1 MKKNAQNLCICVT
14 GGNFYLFVLQYQKND
29 FIKMCYDTN
38 LFVLRLETHYFTGN
52 LNQKNVFNE
61 LKLQAN
67 AIKCTKNI
75 SLLENI

>member
-1 MKKNAQNLCICVT
+1 MLRVEIFMY
-14 GGNFYLFVLQYQKND
+14 FYLFVLQYQKND

-52 LNQKNVFNE
+52 QKNVFNE

-67 AIKCTKNI
+67 ATKCTKNI